1 MRFTEEQLRLAAKRV
16 DQRLLAQ
23 LPDESDCLDYQ
34 FSEAFEQKMHCLM
47 EQVRNNQISP
57 AKVSMGWRYYTRNGL
72 VAVLLCFLLTWIT
85 MPEAVL
91 AGYQKLV
98 EVIETV
104 VTEYTEYRYHSNET
118 ADAEFVPVTFGY
130 LPEGMEEVNRNMT
143 ERRMDVYFE
152 NHNQYFTLK
161 QKLLTEENGMTIK
174 VDTEDA
180 VVEKVYIKNEEV
192 ILILK
197 HGVYDYIWLHGVY
210 HFVGQSN
217 LPFTEIVKILN
228 HVLFRNM

>member
-98 EVIETV
+98 EVMETV
-104 VTEYTEYRYHSNET
+104 VTEYTEYRYRSNET

-130 LPEGMEEVNRNMT
+130 LPEGMEEEEYREMGNSFRIILQSNNH
-143 ERRMDVYFE
+143 YFRLV
-152 NHNQYFTLK
+152 QR
-161 QKLLTEENGMTIK
+161 LLTEENGLTIK

-192 ILILK
+192 ILILED
-197 HGVYDYIWLHGVY
+197 GVYNYIWLHGAY
-210 HFVGQSN
+210 HFIGQSN
-217 LPFTEIVKILN
+217 LPADEIMEILKNLKFTE
-228 HVLFRNM
+228 

>member
-34 FSEAFEQKMHCLM
+34 FSEALEQKMHCLI

-72 VAVLLCFLLTWIT
+72 VAVLLCFLLSCIA
-85 MPEAVL
+85 MPETVL

-104 VTEYTEYRYHSNET
+104 VTEYTEYRYRSNET

-130 LPEGMEEVNRNMT
+130 LPDGMEEVERELM
-143 ERRMDVYFE
+143 ERRMDVCFE
-152 NHNQYFTLK
+152 SEKQFFDFS
-161 QKLLTEENGMTIK
+161 QKLLTEENGMAYI

-180 VVEKVYIKNEEV
+180 YIKIYNIGAEEV
-192 ILILK
+192 QLILK
-197 HGVYDYIWLHGVY
+197 NDVYNYTWIHGKYLIS
-210 HFVGQSN
+210 GQTN
-217 LPFTEIVKILN
+217 LSDKEVLRILESLYLN
-228 HVLFRNM
+228 E

>member
-23 LPDESDCLDYQ
+23 LPDESDCLDYP
-34 FSEAFEQKMHCLM
+34 FSEALEQKMHCLM
-47 EQVRNNQISP
+47 EQVRNNQIPP
-57 AKVSMGWRYYTRNGL
+57 AKVSMGWRYYTRTGL

-217 LPFTEIVKILN
+217 LPADEIIEILKNLKFTE
-228 HVLFRNM
+228 